1 MSFKNNPATN
11 YMRKA
16 YQELEKVTWLTRKQ
30 MVKSSLLVISIS
42 IVITAFIALTDYLF
56 SSGYIYLIDN
66 LSN

>member
-1 MSFKNNPATN
+1 MSVKNNPVSN
-11 YMRKA
+11 YIRKA

-30 MVKSSLLVISIS
+30 MVKSSLIVISVS
-42 IVITAFIALTDYLF
+42 IVITAFIALIDYLF